1 MIEIVRASEHH
12 ISDVGKL
19 WLEYMRFHQDIDPI
33 FTPRDGTVL
42 GFEEDQVRRLMK
54 SEDGLVLVALDE
66 GRVVGYSLS
75 EIKGPMKG
83 YKLEEFGHVHDVAVT
98 ASYRRRGIGE
108 KMLGEIMK
116 WFRSKNI
123 NRVELSVVAKNQ
135 VAYSFWRKH
144 GFTDYIHTFY
154 RHI

>member
-12 ISDVGKL
+12 ISDIGKL
-19 WLEYMRFHQDIDPI
+19 WLEFMRFHQDIDPI
-33 FTPRDGTVL
+33 FTLRDGVVP
-42 GFEEDQVRRLMK
+42 GFEENQVRRLMK
-54 SEDGLVLVALDE
+54 SEDGLVLVALD
-66 GRVVGYSLS
+66 RKQVVGYSLS

-83 YKLEEFGHVHDVAVT
+83 YKLEKFGYVHDVAVT
-98 ASYRRRGIGE
+98 ASYCRRGTGE